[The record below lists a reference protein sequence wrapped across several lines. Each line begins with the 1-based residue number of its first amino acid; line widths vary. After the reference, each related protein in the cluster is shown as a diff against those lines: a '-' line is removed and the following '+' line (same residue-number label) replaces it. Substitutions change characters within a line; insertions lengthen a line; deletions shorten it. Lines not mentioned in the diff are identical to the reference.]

1 MNFYFWSG
9 NLGHYKYRKF
19 CFCEFTSIE
28 LYIYIHTHDTLYV
41 LYVYNYILYVC
52 VCVCVYIYI
61 YIYIYDSVISSMNSQ
76 KSLKTGWTNL
86 GSKKTPFVNCSN
98 ERLNCHLGEASWKGP
113 SHPVLIY
120 SYVQPLLSISC
131 VPGTVLGIKN
141 SKPSESSHYL
151 NMIDAVIET

>member
-1 MNFYFWSG
+1 MIHCMY
-9 NLGHYKYRKF
+9 YM
-19 CFCEFTSIE
+19 
-28 LYIYIHTHDTLYV
+28 YIT
-41 LYVYNYILYVC
+41 
-52 VCVCVYIYI
+52 IYDMCL
-61 YIYIYDSVISSMNSQ
+61 YIYDSVISSMNSQ

-131 VPGTVLGIKN
+131 VSGTVLGIKN

-151 NMIDAVIET
+151 NMTDAVIET